1 MLKVLIIIF
10 IVGLVFFRVMGFV
23 LRLLSGS
30 TATHKHQR
38 AQAYEQH
45 KQTQKPKGGNVNI
58 DFVPKNKTGKKGE
71 EFRGGEYVEFEEV
84 D

>member
-1 MLKVLIIIF
+1 
-10 IVGLVFFRVMGFV
+10 MGFV

-30 TATHKHQR
+30 AATHKHQR
-38 AQAYEQH
+38 THAYEQH

-58 DFVPKNKTGKKGE
+58 DFVPKNKKGKKGE